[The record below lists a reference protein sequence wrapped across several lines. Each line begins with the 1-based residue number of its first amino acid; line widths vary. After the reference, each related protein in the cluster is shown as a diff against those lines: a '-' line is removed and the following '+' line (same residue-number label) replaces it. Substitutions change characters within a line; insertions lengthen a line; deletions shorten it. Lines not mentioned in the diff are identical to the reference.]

1 VIKLKYWP
9 SASDLAM
16 CEKCYSYIYDY
27 ILSPLSMTHILNE
40 YIDRKAFKRCSHE
53 VADCISR
60 ALRDYVNNRTLIDC
74 YKLFRETYDA
84 NAQVMEIIEPLDI
97 PKETKEQRYDEW
109 IWNKF
114 KETNQEDF
122 KELNHA
128 IQICMDSMVVK
139 KIKCKEQLLEHFF
152 MHKLRY
158 LLNVLPDIHK
168 EHTEKIKFDN
178 VKSLGRVP
186 QDRID
191 HIRRMAGLPVRGE
204 VCISVCTFD
213 ELYN

>member
-1 VIKLKYWP
+1 
-9 SASDLAM
+9 M
-16 CEKCYSYIYDY
+16 CEKCYSYIYDFILTPLSIKH
-27 ILSPLSMTHILNE
+27 ILSG
-40 YIDRKAFKRCSHE
+40 YIDLKAFKRCSHE

-74 YKLFRETYDA
+74 YKLFRETYEA
-84 NAQVMEIIEPLDI
+84 NAQVMDLIEPEV
-97 PKETKEQRYDEW
+97 PKECKEQRYDEW

-128 IQICMDSMVVK
+128 IQICMDNMVVK

-152 MHKLRY
+152 MYKLRY

-168 EHTEKIKFDN
+168 EHTEKIKLEN
-178 VKSLGRVP
+178 VKSLGSVP
-186 QDRID
+186 QHRID
-191 HIRRMAGLPVRGE
+191 YIRRMAGLPVKEE
-204 VCISVCTFD
+204 VYVSVFGFD